1 MSAKIFYGVPRKK
14 NSKADIERF
23 KERLRA
29 LDKKLA
35 EIDVRSEKERK

>member
-23 KERLRA
+23 KKRLEA

-35 EIDVRSEKERK
+35 SVDIRSEGKK